1 MGSLDIGSVKATQ
14 AFLLYRKGLQ
24 KNHCSVWGIFDQIW
38 IYLRSFIWI
47 WPDMNLSE
55 KPLMLSFWLN
65 WTGVWY
71 GIWGFWTLPIWFN
84 VKIRSGSLL
93 YPMYFL
99 SICNLI
105 WWLDWMYT
113 HCRLHLILHDLT
125 LNQKET
131 YLFLWVLSYVSSY
144 LKYAHITNFEFLIQ
158 ASKTSASP

>member
-1 MGSLDIGSVKATQ
+1 MWKLPRHFYCTGRD
-14 AFLLYRKGLQ
+14 YRKIIAL
-24 KNHCSVWGIFDQIW
+24 SEASLTRYEFIWGVLSEFDQIW
-38 IYLRSFIWI
+38 IYLRSLW
-47 WPDMNLSE
+47 
-55 KPLMLSFWLN
+55 